1 MVNSIGLSLIAAA
14 LFGAAVHWVPE
25 EAKATAAA
33 APFWQL
39 QGASPAAG
47 ETDAVAS
54 LRAVARH
61 EGGEPVLAA
70 R

>member
-1 MVNSIGLSLIAAA
+1 M
-14 LFGAAVHWVPE
+14 HWVPE